1 MNERVTAWRDRGA
14 DEEFR
19 GRRIHVYRQD
29 GEGPLLLLLHGF
41 PSSSYDWR
49 LLLERE
55 AEPGGD
61 RPGLPRLR
69 PLGEAEGPPLHAALA
84 GGHGGGAGRRRSGHD
99 GPVFLLAHDMGT
111 SVATELMARD
121 IDGSLEMNVAGA
133 LLLNGSMIQDAASP
147 TLGQRILRSAVG
159 PLFSRL
165 SSERFFRQQ
174 FGSIFSPGH
183 PLTDEEADDQWELI
197 CAGGGRTLNH
207 KTIAYMGERFK
218 HADRWHGALRDWE
231 KPLSLA
237 WGMLDPVATEAVLD
251 AVLALRPKA
260 PVDPFRGPR
269 SLPADRGSG
278 ARCWRPAGVAGRL
291 SDASRPPIRR
301 RYTVAL
307 RPGPRDLDHVGA
319 GSFFAV

>member
-29 GEGPLLLLLHGF
+29 GDAPLLLHLHGF

-49 LLLERE
+49 PLLERE
-55 AEPGGD
+55 TG
-61 RPGLPRLR
+61 R
-69 PLGEAEGPPLHAALA
+69 AALA
-84 GGHGGGAGRRRSGHD
+84 PDFLGFGLSEKPRDHHYDLHWQADMVEELVRRSDHD
-99 GPVFLLAHDMGT
+99 GPVFFLAHDMGT
-111 SVATELMARD
+111 SVANELMARD
-121 IDGSLEMNVAGA
+121 IDGSPAMDLVGG

-183 PLTDEEADDQWELI
+183 PLTREEADDQWELI

-207 KTIAYMGERFK
+207 KTIAYMEERFK
-218 HADRWHGALRDWE
+218 HAERWHGALRDWE
-231 KPLSLA
+231 KPLALA

-251 AVLALRPKA
+251 AVLALRPSA
-260 PVDPFRGPR
+260 PVRRFEDLGHYPQIEDPARV
-269 SLPADRGSG
+269 LG
-278 ARCWRPAGVAGRL
+278 ALQA
-291 SDASRPPIRR
+291 
-301 RYTVAL
+301 AL
-307 RPGPRDLDHVGA
+307 A
-319 GSFFAV
+319 A